1 MKKVIA
7 FLFLAILVPVSA
19 WPSPFVVSDP
29 YPASGVQPDGFAV
42 SVDGGAVVEYPAQAV
57 TGGVRMYFD
66 IGGLPAGS
74 HTITVRAYKNYQ
86 EPWTRKESDPVN
98 FTFTVPAAPS
108 APAGIGLIR

>member
-1 MKKVIA
+1 MKKYFAV
-7 FLFLAILVPVSA
+7 LFCALALPGLAVA
-19 WPSPFVVSDP
+19 APFVVSDP

-42 SVDGGAVVEYPAQAV
+42 SVDGGAVVESPAQAV

-108 APAGIGLIR
+108 APAGIGLTR